1 MAGRVVLFAS
11 LIPFAF
17 AFSDTVPIVAWS
29 SHPSK
34 SLDAF
39 PSTHSTHSIP
49 ILESLLLNDDVC
61 EYDAVVLVDQPG
73 LHASDL
79 RALSPSSPLTTLL
92 SRSPSS
98 VQLPYISRTAGS
110 SVHDLAD
117 RISSRCGSRVLSSM
131 PGQGGVA
138 AVRGAKHVV
147 CLSMMDLQGTAGRR
161 KAVVA
166 DHESSLAHELDAIAS
181 AAPTHLVVFAG
192 SSALAPRDR
201 RRAEPALGALQQPG
215 DVVPPTGGVLK
226 RYQLL
231 TPGLITSLLVA
242 FFILLPG
249 VFFGVSALASIQ
261 SPLRVEAPKGFSAQ
275 DKKTQ

>member
-1 MAGRVVLFAS
+1 M
-11 LIPFAF
+11 
-17 AFSDTVPIVAWS
+17 
-29 SHPSK
+29 
-34 SLDAF
+34 DAF

-49 ILESLLLNDDVC
+49 ILESLLLNDNIC

-73 LHASDL
+73 VSHTSSRRPLATQPRARTHAQLHASDL

-98 VQLPYISRTAGS
+98 VQLPYIPRTAGS

-166 DHESSLAHELDAIAS
+166 DHGAS
-181 AAPTHLVVFAG
+181 RGAPSVCCSHLSNLFT
-192 SSALAPRDR
+192 PR
-201 RRAEPALGALQQPG
+201 
-215 DVVPPTGGVLK
+215 
-226 RYQLL
+226 
-231 TPGLITSLLVA
+231 
-242 FFILLPG
+242 
-249 VFFGVSALASIQ
+249 Q
-261 SPLRVEAPKGFSAQ
+261 SPASLTSSTR
-275 DKKTQ
+275 